1 MARFIN
7 GVKKNSTIG
16 NVETMK
22 LLCKGKPLVLLIAKR
37 LIKKGESLCYDYNA
51 GGIAAEYDTSHF
63 T

>member
-16 NVETMK
+16 NVETVK
-22 LLCKGKPLVLLIAKR
+22 LLCKGKPLVLLISKR